1 MINEGKGNRGRDN
14 EMEERGKRKR
24 LIKERKGKRKR
35 LINERHGEGGGN
47 E

>member
-1 MINEGKGNRGRDN
+1 
-14 EMEERGKRKR
+14 MEERGKRKR

-35 LINERHGEGGGN
+35 LINERHGEGGTN

>member
-1 MINEGKGNRGRDN
+1 
-14 EMEERGKRKR
+14 MEERGKRKR